1 MDYPTTA
8 LPFAMPSADV
18 FFDSPRKAF
27 AHYFYPFPLSIDN
40 KIAPQDY
47 YNVQYLAPSGEKDK
61 WLAQGGYLRQR
72 PLSVNP
78 QTGFSIQ
85 TNMQREVAM
94 AISRGIT
101 GFFFDI
107 LSLADAISPTGH
119 LQTLIKAAAV
129 VDKRFIVVPML
140 DMSSLGAITS
150 AQVLQIMQSIQNYTS
165 LGCLPD
171 GRIMLAAYNAQ
182 LQTEG
187 WWQITLSLLNDSGIY
202 VAFVP
207 ILPGGPSD
215 AGSLNPISYAVG
227 GWGTASPIPAMSL
240 VTNVATALSKGLEYV
255 MPVLTQQF
263 RPKSNMFW
271 ECENSKTY
279 RNSWM
284 SAINGTAYMVQIVT
298 WSDFSESGQV
308 QPYTDA
314 SLDPRIGT
322 GFFDLT
328 AYFATWYAT
337 GDAPQITQDV
347 LYFFYRKAS
356 SKVTHANQPNPM
368 GIAPN
373 EIEINNIEVLAFLSA
388 PGVVNIAVGNTSSA
402 FNAGYGLN
410 VFNMPSMPGI
420 PKVSLSRNGSKV
432 LAFTGPVQIYGPEGL
447 PSGLIDMTYWSGS
460 ATIRGITQYN
470 NT

>member
-8 LPFAMPSADV
+8 LPFAMPSTDV
-18 FFDSPRKAF
+18 FFSAERRAF
-27 AHYFYPFPLSIDN
+27 AHYFYSFPLSIDN

-47 YNVQYLAPSGEKDK
+47 YNVNYLVPGGEKGK
-61 WLAQGGYLRQR
+61 FSAQGGYLRSR

-78 QTGFSIQ
+78 QIVFNMQ

-107 LSLADAISPTGH
+107 LNLADAISPTGH
-119 LQTLIKAAAV
+119 LQTLIKATAV
-129 VDKRFIVVPML
+129 VDKRFTIVPML

-150 AQVLQIMQSIQNYTS
+150 AQVLQIMLAIQSYTS
-165 LGCLPD
+165 LGRLPD
-171 GRIMLAAYNAQ
+171 GRILLAAYNAQ

-202 VAFVP
+202 VAFAP

-227 GWGTASPIPAMSL
+227 GWGTASPMSAASL
-240 VTNVATALSKGLEYV
+240 VSNVATAGSKGLEYI

-263 RPKSNMFW
+263 RPKSNLFW
-271 ECENSKTY
+271 ECENSRTF

-284 SAINGTAYMVQIVT
+284 SAINSNAYMVQIVT
-298 WSDFSESGQV
+298 WSDYSESGQV

-314 SLDPRIGT
+314 TLDPRIGT

-328 AYFATWYAT
+328 AYFAAWYAT
-337 GDAPQITQDV
+337 GEQPRITQDV
-347 LYFFYRKAS
+347 LYFFYRSAAS
-356 SKVTHANQPNPM
+356 KILHANQSSAVVL
-368 GIAPN
+368 APN
-373 EIEINNIEVLAFLSA
+373 ETEINNIEVLAFLTA
-388 PGVVNIAVGNTSSA
+388 PGLLNITIGNTASTVGVGYG
-402 FNAGYGLN
+402 FNA
-410 VFNMPSMPGI
+410 VTVPASPGI
-420 PKVSLSRNGSKV
+420 PKFSLSRNGSKV
-432 LAFTGPVQIYGPEGL
+432 LAFTGPVQVYGPEGL
-447 PSGLIDMTYWSGS
+447 PSGVVDMTYWSGS
-460 ATIRGITQYN
+460 ATIRGVTQYS